1 MKEEIQLLKLENAA
15 SSKRANEAN
24 SELFYVKV
32 SWLLIIFLQHNFR
45 VYLGVKTCEVFLC
58 FVTIMFVL
66 SFVLTSLSS
75 LFYVTHEGDRFLHR
89 GWAQLSLRQARLGWV
104 LKGTY
109 SGVSQGLSLKGEVQ
123 CLMAILTF
131 CGENSATTP
140 LLGYKIIIGHCTAVY
155 SVTRPMNGS
164 EAAGDLVLIQASLF
178 LSCKSC
184 CCGTN

>member
-1 MKEEIQLLKLENAA
+1 
-15 SSKRANEAN
+15 
-24 SELFYVKV
+24 
-32 SWLLIIFLQHNFR
+32 
-45 VYLGVKTCEVFLC
+45 
-58 FVTIMFVL
+58 
-66 SFVLTSLSS
+66 
-75 LFYVTHEGDRFLHR
+75 
-89 GWAQLSLRQARLGWV
+89 
-104 LKGTY
+104 
-109 SGVSQGLSLKGEVQ
+109 
-123 CLMAILTF
+123 MAILTF